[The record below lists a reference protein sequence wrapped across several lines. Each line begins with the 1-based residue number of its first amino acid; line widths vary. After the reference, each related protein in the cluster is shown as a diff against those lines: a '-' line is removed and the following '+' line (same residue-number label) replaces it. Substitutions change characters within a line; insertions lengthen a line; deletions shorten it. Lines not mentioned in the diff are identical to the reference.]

1 MCPSSVLHRIVAF
14 AGLMLLSAASFV
26 YGQTGGLR
34 GVVSDTSGAPIPGAQ
49 VTVSNN
55 TGVNKLVTTGES
67 GAYVINGLTSG
78 KYTVRASYPG
88 MQSQPASAEVADAI
102 ATVDI
107 TLRLV
112 LERQEVTVQDS
123 AGPQVSTDAAS
134 NASAVVLKDEALDSL
149 SDDPDDLQ
157 ADLQALAGP
166 AAGPNAGQVYIDGFT
181 QGDAVL
187 PNKDAIREIRVNQ
200 NPFAPEFDAIGYGR
214 TEILTKPGRDK
225 FRGQV
230 FFNYGSDIFNSRNP
244 YAQERPPFGLKDFGG
259 SVGGPLT
266 KNASFFLDVDRRHID
281 NGTAIDAVTVDE
293 NTLAIIPYTSVFS
306 APQTRSR
313 VSPRIDYQF
322 GANNTLTFRYAI
334 SDNSTF
340 DNGAGGFTLLSRA
353 YAQSNL
359 EHAFQA
365 NETAVLSANTVNE
378 FHFQFLHQ
386 HWHQNS
392 PDTDPSIIVASA
404 VNRGGPAN
412 AQYQYIHHH
421 YEFQDYLTIVHGA
434 HTWKAGIRVRAV
446 SIQDTSTQDF
456 DGTYTFGGSY
466 APILDVN
473 NQPAVPGIICNQ
485 LTPNPG
491 CQTISS
497 IQQYQRTLLFQ
508 KLGYSIAQIRL
519 LGGGAS
525 QFTFNTGNPL
535 VLVGQSDTGLFGGD
549 DWRLKPNFTLSLGLR
564 YETQTNIHG
573 GLDFAPR
580 VGFAWAPGATAKA
593 NRPKTVFRGGFGI
606 FYYRYNEQN
615 ILVAER
621 FDGATQHQ
629 FVISNPGFFDPNTP
643 GLPPS
648 VLLPATQAIHTV
660 SPLLQA
666 PYVLQSA
673 LGIERQIP
681 GNTTIS
687 VNYTNSHGLHQLLSR
702 NINAPAPGT
711 YAGVPGSGVY
721 PYGNVGPIYEQESG
735 GLYNQDQLVVNV
747 NSRLNRNVSLYGF
760 YVLSYAWSN
769 TDGIGTYPAN
779 QYNMAGE
786 YGPATTDIRHRGSIG
801 GTIVAP
807 WNLRFSP
814 LIVIQSGAPYDI
826 ITSQDVY
833 GDTLLNARP
842 GIPSNCGN
850 PGVVQKPG
858 FPSTYPCLDP
868 NPSLS
873 EAILPRNVGRGPGL
887 FSVDVR
893 VARTWGI
900 GSLKNGAR
908 ATRNANT
915 GPAAAAP
922 AAPAA
927 GPAGRGG
934 IGGFDNAGTGG
945 GGSSSERRYSI
956 TASVS
961 ARNIFNHLNPGPIIG
976 NINSPLF
983 GQANQI
989 AGGVGA
995 YSGYSDN
1002 RRLEFQL
1009 RFGF

>member
-1 MCPSSVLHRIVAF
+1 MHRTLRFFIALLWTQCAGLAF
-14 AGLMLLSAASFV
+14 AQA
-26 YGQTGGLR
+26 GGLR
-34 GVVSDTSGAPIPGAQ
+34 GVVEDTSGAPVPGAQ
-49 VTVSNN
+49 VAVSNDS
-55 TGVNKLVTTGES
+55 GVNKLVMTGDT
-67 GAYVINGLTSG
+67 GAYLINGLPPG
-78 KYTVRASYPG
+78 HYTVRASFPG
-88 MQSQPASAEVADAI
+88 MQSQPAAAEVSDSV
-102 ATVDI
+102 ATLDI
-107 TLRLV
+107 TLRVV
-112 LERQEVTVQDS
+112 LEKQEVTVQDS
-123 AGPQVSTDAAS
+123 AGPQVSTDASS

-166 AAGPNAGQVYIDGFT
+166 AAGPNAAQVYIDGFT

-225 FRGQV
+225 FRGQA

-244 YAQERPPFGLKDFGG
+244 YAQEKPPFGLRDFGG

-281 NGTAIDAVTVDE
+281 NGTAIDAVTLDPT
-293 NTLAIIPYTSVFS
+293 TLAIIPFTSVFS
-306 APQTRSR
+306 APQTRTR

-322 GANNTLTFRYAI
+322 GASNTLTFRYAI
-334 SDNSTF
+334 SNNSTF

-365 NETAVLSANTVNE
+365 NETAVLSTNTVNE

-392 PDTDPSIIVASA
+392 PDTDPSIIVTNAF
-404 VNRGGPAN
+404 NGGGPAN
-412 AQYQYIHHH
+412 AKYQYIHHH
-421 YEFQDYLTIVHGA
+421 YEFQDYVTTVHGA

-446 SIQDTSTQDF
+446 SIQDTSTQNF
-456 DGTYTFGGSY
+456 DGTYTFGGAY
-466 APILDVN
+466 APILDAN
-473 NQPAVPGIICNQ
+473 NQPVTPGAVCNQ
-485 LTPNPG
+485 LTPTPG

-497 IQQYQRTLLFQ
+497 IEQYRRTLLFQ
-508 KLGYSIAQIRL
+508 GLGFAPAQVRQ
-519 LGGGAS
+519 LGGGAT
-525 QFTFNTGNPL
+525 QFSINTGIPL
-535 VLVGQSDTGLFGGD
+535 VLVGQSDTGLFAGD
-549 DWRLKPNFTLSLGLR
+549 DWRVKPNLTLSLGLR

-580 VGFAWAPGATAKA
+580 VGFAWAPGATAKTA
-593 NRPKTVFRGGFGI
+593 RPKMVFRGGFGI

-615 ILVAER
+615 ILIDER
-621 FDGATQHQ
+621 FDGVRQKQ
-629 FVISNPGFFDPNTP
+629 FVVTNPDFFPSI
-643 GLPPS
+643 PPQS
-648 VLLPATQAIHTV
+648 LLDQFAITQAIHTV

-681 GNTTIS
+681 GNTTVS

-702 NINAPAPGT
+702 NINAPFPGT
-711 YAGVPGSGVY
+711 YTGVAGSGLY

-747 NSRLNRNVSLYGF
+747 NSRVNRNVSLYGF

-769 TDGIGTYPAN
+769 TDGIGTFPAN
-779 QYNMAGE
+779 QYSMDGE
-786 YGPATTDIRHRGSIG
+786 YGPAETDIRHRGSIG
-801 GTIVAP
+801 GTVVAP

-814 LIVIQSGAPYDI
+814 LIVIQSGRPFDI
-826 ITSQDVY
+826 FTSQDVY
-833 GDTLLNARP
+833 GDTLLSARP
-842 GIPSNCGN
+842 GIPTDPN
-850 PGVVQKPG
+850 KPG
-858 FPSTYPCLDP
+858 LIHTAYGLLDP
-868 NPSLS
+868 NPSPG
-873 EAILPRNVGRGPGL
+873 EAILSRNFGRGPGL
-887 FSVDVR
+887 FSVDLR
-893 VARTWGI
+893 LARTWGL
-900 GSLKNGAR
+900 GSLKRGAR
-908 ATRNANT
+908 PNRSAA
-915 GPAAAAP
+915 GPAPAAP
-922 AAPAA
+922 QAPAA

-934 IGGFDNAGTGG
+934 IGGFDNMNSSGG
-945 GGSSSERRYSI
+945 GGSTSERRYSVTLSI
-956 TASVS
+956 S

-1002 RRLEFQL
+1002 RRMEFQL

>member
-1 MCPSSVLHRIVAF
+1 MPRTITTLVVFLWASFASLAF
-14 AGLMLLSAASFV
+14 AQA
-26 YGQTGGLR
+26 GGLR
-34 GVVSDTSGAPIPGAQ
+34 GVVADTSGAPVPGAQ
-49 VTVSNN
+49 VTVSNDA
-55 TGVNKLVTTGES
+55 GINKVVATNDT
-67 GAYVINGLTSG
+67 GAYVINGLQPG
-78 KYTVRASYPG
+78 KYSVKASFPG
-88 MQSQPASAEVADAI
+88 MQSQPATAEISDGI
-102 ATVDI
+102 ATLDI
-107 TLRLV
+107 TLRVV
-112 LERQEVTVQDS
+112 LEKQEVTVQDS
-123 AGPQVSTDAAS
+123 LGPQVSTDASS

-166 AAGPNAGQVYIDGFT
+166 AAGPNAAQVYIDGFT

-244 YAQERPPFGLKDFGG
+244 YAQDRPPFNLTDFGG
-259 SVGGPLT
+259 SVGGPLS

-281 NGTAIDAVTVDE
+281 NGTEIDAVTLDP
-293 NTLAIIPYTSVFS
+293 NTLAILPFTSVFS

-313 VSPRIDYQF
+313 ISPRIDYQF

-353 YAQSNL
+353 YTQSNL

-365 NETAVLSANTVNE
+365 SETAVLSTKVVNE

-386 HWHQNS
+386 HWHQDS
-392 PDTDPSIIVASA
+392 PDTDPSIIV
-404 VNRGGPAN
+404 VNAFNGGGPAN
-412 AQYQYIHHH
+412 AAYQYIHHH
-421 YEFQDYLTIVHGA
+421 YELDDYVTMAEGA
-434 HTWKAGIRVRAV
+434 HTWKMGIRVRAV
-446 SIQDTSTQDF
+446 SIQDTSTQNF
-456 DGTYTFGGSY
+456 DGTYTFGGAY
-466 APILDVN
+466 APILDSN
-473 NQPAVPGIICNQ
+473 NQPVVPGIVCNQ
-485 LTPNPG
+485 LTPTPG

-508 KLGYSIAQIRL
+508 RMGFSLPQIRL

-525 QFTFNTGNPL
+525 QFSLNAGNPL
-535 VLVGQSDTGLFGGD
+535 VLVGQSDTGLFVGD
-549 DWRLKPNFTLSLGLR
+549 DWRVKPNFTMSLGLR
-564 YETQTNIHG
+564 YETQINIHG
-573 GLDFAPR
+573 TLDFAPR
-580 VGFAWAPGATAKA
+580 VGFAWAPGASAKA
-593 NRPKTVFRGGFGI
+593 GRPKTVFRGGFGI
-606 FYYRYNEQN
+606 FYYRFNEQN

-621 FDGATQHQ
+621 FNGITQQQFIVDNPNFFPTIPSSSELQQFAT
-629 FVISNPGFFDPNTP
+629 
-643 GLPPS
+643 
-648 VLLPATQAIHTV
+648 TQAIHTV

-687 VNYTNSHGLHQLLSR
+687 LNYTNSHGLHQLLSR
-702 NINAPAPGT
+702 NINAPLPGT
-711 YAGVPGSGVY
+711 YTGVAGSGVY
-721 PYGNVGPIYEQESG
+721 PYGDVGPIYEQESG

-747 NSRLNRNVSLYGF
+747 NSRVNRNVSLYGF

-769 TDGIGTYPAN
+769 TDGINTFPAN
-779 QYNMAGE
+779 QYSLAGE
-786 YGPATTDIRHRGSIG
+786 YGPAGTDIRHRGSIG

-814 LIVIQSGAPYDI
+814 LIVIQSGPPFDI

-833 GDTLLNARP
+833 GDTLLSARP
-842 GIPSNCGN
+842 GIPTNLN
-850 PGVVQKPG
+850 KPG
-858 FPSTYPCLDP
+858 LIQTPYGLLDP
-868 NPSLS
+868 NPSPG
-873 EAILPRNVGRGPGL
+873 ERILPRDFGRGPGL
-887 FSVDVR
+887 FSVDLR
-893 VARTWGI
+893 LARTWGL
-900 GSLKNGAR
+900 GSLKSGAR
-908 ATRNANT
+908 ANRNAS
-915 GPAAAAP
+915 GAPAVGAP

-934 IGGFDNAGTGG
+934 IGGFDNISSGG
-945 GGSSSERRYSI
+945 GGSSSERRYSL

-961 ARNIFNHLNPGPIIG
+961 ARNIFNHVNPGPIIG

-1009 RFGF
+1009 RLGF